1 MPHLLHI
8 DSSSRG
14 ADSLTRQLG
23 AQYVAAWRR
32 TNPEGTVA
40 YRDVT
45 EEVPDLVSAD
55 WVTGVFG
62 PSEHHTPQTRAA
74 VDASGT
80 LIAEVEA
87 ADVLVLGVPM
97 YNFSVPA
104 AFKAWIDQICMAGRT
119 FAYDEN
125 GPRGLLAGKK
135 AVIVRA
141 SGSDFTDPAFAA
153 LDHHA
158 PYLRGVLGFIGITD
172 VEFLSVNGPGREQIE
187 AGLIEADRAIAASL
201 EVL

>member
-1 MPHLLHI
+1 MSHLLHI
-8 DSSSRG
+8 DSSPRG
-14 ADSLTRQLG
+14 TDSLTRQIG
-23 AQYVAAWRR
+23 ARYVAAWRR
-32 TNPEGTVA
+32 QNPGGTVA

-45 EEVPDLVSAD
+45 EDVPDFVSAD
-55 WVTGVFG
+55 WVTGVFA
-62 PSEHHTPQTRAA
+62 PAEHHTPRTKAA
-74 VDASGT
+74 VDASAA
-80 LIAEVEA
+80 LITEVED

-104 AFKAWIDQICMAGRT
+104 TFKAWIDQICMAGRT

-141 SGSDFTDPAFAA
+141 SGSDFTNPAFAA
-153 LDHHA
+153 MDFHA

-172 VEFLSVNGPGREQIE
+172 VEFISVNGPAPEQVE
-187 AGLIEADRAIAASL
+187 SGLIEADRAIAASL
-201 EVL
+201 KAL